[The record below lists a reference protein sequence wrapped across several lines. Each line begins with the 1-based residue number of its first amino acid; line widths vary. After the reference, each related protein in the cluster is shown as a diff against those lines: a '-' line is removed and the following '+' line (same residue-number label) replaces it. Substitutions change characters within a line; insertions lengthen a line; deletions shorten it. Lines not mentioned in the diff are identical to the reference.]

1 MSSQECADNNF
12 NNIHVPVKLKIL
24 AVQFV
29 LQLWIRA
36 TTDKSMIEWI
46 HGFNWVSRLE
56 RAPPPVLLSDTA
68 LQSFRRRLEID
79 D

>member
-12 NNIHVPVKLKIL
+12 NNSHVPVKLKIL

-36 TTDKSMIEWI
+36 TTDKSKIKWI
-46 HGFNWVSRLE
+46 DRLIGQNKINSNKINQKGYFY
-56 RAPPPVLLSDTA
+56 VGY
-68 LQSFRRRLEID
+68 
-79 D
+79 